1 MNLTHTKI
9 KEEKN
14 DDQDE
19 KTNEQITGRIYKL
32 KNDAVCS
39 KTMRS
44 LRNRIDAMLLSNEKG
59 YLKWTSKKIKEE
71 KNDDQDEKAN
81 EQITGRIYKLM
92 NYAVCSKT
100 MISLR
105 NRIDAMHS
113 SNEKGYLKWTSKP
126 SYMSQNTFARNLVA
140 IPKSTV
146 IFTLNKPAYAEM
158 CI

>member
-1 MNLTHTKI
+1 MNLTHTEI

-19 KTNEQITGRIYKL
+19 KTNEQITGRIYKFM
-32 KNDAVCS
+32 NDAVCS
-39 KTMRS
+39 KTMKS

-59 YLKWTSKKIKEE
+59 YLKWTSK
-71 KNDDQDEKAN
+71 
-81 EQITGRIYKLM
+81 
-92 NYAVCSKT
+92 
-100 MISLR
+100 
-105 NRIDAMHS
+105 
-113 SNEKGYLKWTSKP
+113 P
-126 SYMSQNTFARNLVA
+126 SYMSQNIFAKNLVA